1 VVILRFPDTL
11 TATVG
16 AGLTSSSSTAGG
28 FTVIEFTAGSDTVEF
43 A

>member
-1 VVILRFPDTL
+1 LRYLTAQG

-16 AGLTSSSSTAGG
+16 AGLTSSSTTDGSY
-28 FTVIEFTAGSDTVEF
+28 TVLSLTAGSGNVSW